1 VTSALDA
8 CPGVLALHAARDGY
22 VARIRLPG
30 GYVSGPRW
38 RALADLAV
46 SFGDGC
52 LDLTSRGNV
61 QLRGIR
67 GDQAG
72 ALAQRATD
80 AGLLPS
86 AAHDRARNIMASP
99 LAGLGGR
106 APLRQLVRRLDAVL
120 LDDPGLAALP
130 GRFLFSVDDGTGGA
144 GLAGCDVGLRRTGDD
159 VEVIVAG
166 RRTGVRVR
174 AAAAVPVAATAAR
187 AAMSRGVGAS
197 VARIAAL
204 GDGGE
209 SVAAAIGGSLG
220 AAAARADTRL
230 PLGLAGGPAGDVAGD
245 VPRRETMVVGAPLGR
260 LDADQVLLIAALLRP
275 REIVRMGIAGRL
287 VLPLA
292 GTAAA
297 GGVRLADAGLLVSGA
312 DALAGVTACSGAA
325 CSRAVA
331 DVRAVAG
338 PVPGHARTHWVGC
351 ARQCGCPP
359 DAEAVIAVAG
369 GRFLMPGQDEPEPLA
384 TLIGVS

>member
-1 VTSALDA
+1 MTSALDA
-8 CPGVLALHAARDGY
+8 CPGVLVLHPARDGY

-46 SFGDGC
+46 SFGDGR
-52 LDLTSRGNV
+52 LDVTARGNV

-67 GDQAG
+67 AADAG
-72 ALAQRATD
+72 ALAQRAAD

-86 AAHDRARNIMASP
+86 AAHDRARNVMASP
-99 LAGLGGR
+99 LTGLGGR
-106 APLRQLVRRLDAVL
+106 APLRQLVRRLDTVL
-120 LDDPGLAALP
+120 LGDPGLAALP

-144 GLAGCDVGLRRTGDD
+144 GLAACDVGLRRAGDG

-174 AAAAVPVAATAAR
+174 VAAAVPAAAAAAR
-187 AAMSRGVGAS
+187 AAIACGVGTG
-197 VARIAAL
+197 VTRIAAL
-204 GDGGE
+204 TGGGE

-220 AAAARADTRL
+220 VPAAGADIRL
-230 PLGLAGGPAGDVAGD
+230 PLGPAWGDEAV
-245 VPRRETMVVGAPLGR
+245 VVGATLGR
-260 LDADQVLLIAALLRP
+260 LTAGQVRLIADLLRP

-287 VLPLA
+287 VIPLA
-292 GTAAA
+292 EPAAA
-297 GGVRLADAGLLVSGA
+297 AAIRLAEAGLLVA
-312 DALAGVTACSGAA
+312 EDDPLVGVTACSGAA

-338 PVPGHARTHWVGC
+338 PVPGHARTHWAAC

-359 DAEAVIAVAG
+359 DAEAVIAVDG
-369 GRFLMPGQDEPEPLA
+369 GRFLMPGRDEPEPLA
-384 TLIGVS
+384 TLIGAS